1 MFFKKKSI
9 YKYNMLEKYKINLE
23 LAKNDGNTVVEKI
36 GESLNYNFYK
46 FREKDA
52 TLSYFYILRQDKKNP
67 KKVVYFGNYEDINC
81 IYNEHLFLTRKSGEL
96 NRFDHFICLN
106 VETGEKTTYR
116 WKSPFGYM
124 EVINGYGRF
133 YNQDSIE
140 KIYVENN
147 KMIMEVKRTKTPD
160 KEAQEYE
167 YNIDMNYKLTVEY
180 INGEFVATYSYE
192 QEV

>member
-1 MFFKKKSI
+1 MFFKKKAI
-9 YKYNMLEKYKINLE
+9 YKYNILEKYKIDLE
-23 LAKNDGNTVVEKI
+23 FAKNDGNTVVEKI
-36 GESLNYNFYK
+36 GDSLNYTFYK

-52 TLSYFYILRQDKKNP
+52 TLSSYYILRQDKSNP
-67 KKVVYFGNYEDINC
+67 KKVVYFGEYEDINC
-81 IYNEHLFLTRKSGEL
+81 VFNEHLFLTRKSGEL
-96 NRFDHFICLN
+96 NRFDRFICLN
-106 VETGEKTTYR
+106 VETGEKTIYK

-147 KMIMEVKRTKTPD
+147 KMIIEVNRKKTTD

-167 YNIDMNYKLTVEY
+167 YNIDMKYILTIEY
-180 INGEFVATYSYE
+180 INNQFIAKYSYE
-192 QEV
+192 